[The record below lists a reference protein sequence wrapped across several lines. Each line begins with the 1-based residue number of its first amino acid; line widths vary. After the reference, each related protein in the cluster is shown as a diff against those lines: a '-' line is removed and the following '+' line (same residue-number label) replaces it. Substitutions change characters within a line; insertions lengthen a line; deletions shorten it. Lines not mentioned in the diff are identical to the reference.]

1 MTLPDDSQTPD
12 SRTPRVPAPRPS
24 SNRPRRGL
32 LIGGATVLL
41 LAGAWAGSTVYSAG
55 QAEAVSNRLSGTI
68 DAALKGNNLGKVER
82 HTFARGLTSS
92 TDDIYLVLGGA
103 SAPTNGPP
111 NGPMKLHLRNR
122 IQNGPLPGFSA
133 VGQAIVETEIVWD
146 DAEVQAA
153 VDKAFGGKKPN
164 LRTVIGLGG
173 NADSALSVP
182 AGSYE
187 SEKGAG
193 DQGKAVWQ
201 ALSGRFQTSS
211 AGRGVSGTLTWP
223 GGSVSSAQ
231 GATELKD
238 MRYVVDQ
245 QPYLTKLSQG
255 KSSLT
260 VASVTLPQGVGRM
273 DTLNVTTTTA
283 PSSTNPVGVTMQSR
297 TQATVASL
305 SASGQKFSDLKLVLS
320 ASRLSSAALEELS
333 GLTQTPE
340 YRALTDQTTGTVDDA
355 ALKRLLA
362 DLTPIL
368 QKLLAGNPELS
379 IDEVSA
385 RTPQGR
391 LKLALGAQV
400 VNGDKID
407 LKPLLGE
414 DTLKAG
420 ASNPA
425 LLGLL
430 GNLRLSADIE
440 GQEAVIAGLLGA
452 SGNDTAASLAQSIDP
467 MIEQG
472 MITRTGDTLKT
483 HLEFSQSGATING
496 KPFGQ

>member
-1 MTLPDDSQTPD
+1 MPDSQTPD
-12 SRTPRVPAPRPS
+12 LQTPPALTPSPRRS
-24 SNRPRRGL
+24 GRGL
-32 LIGGATVLL
+32 LIGGVTALL

-55 QAEAVSNRLSGTI
+55 QAETVSTRLSGTI
-68 DAALKGNNLGKVER
+68 DAALKGNNLGRVER

-92 TDDIYLVLGGA
+92 TDDIYLVLGDK
-103 SAPTNGPP
+103 S
-111 NGPMKLHLRNR
+111 GPMKLHLRNR
-122 IQNGPLPGFSA
+122 IQHGPLPGLSS

-146 DAEVQAA
+146 DAGVQAA
-153 VDKAFGGKKPN
+153 VDKAFGGKKPT

-193 DQGKAVWQ
+193 NQGKAMWQ

-211 AGRGVSGTLTWP
+211 EGRGINGTLTWP
-223 GGSVSSAQ
+223 GGSVSGAQ
-231 GATELKD
+231 GAAELKD
-238 MRYVVDQ
+238 LRYTTDQ
-245 QPYLTKLSQG
+245 QPYLAKLSQG
-255 KSSLT
+255 KSSFT

-273 DTLNVTTTTA
+273 DTLNVTTITA
-283 PSSTNPVGVTMQSR
+283 PSGTNLGGTSMQSR

-305 SASGQKFSDLKLVLS
+305 DASGQKFSDLNLVLS
-320 ASRLSSAALEELS
+320 ASRLSSAALEDLI

-340 YRALTDQTTGTVDDA
+340 YKALTSQATGKTDDA

-368 QKLLAGNPELS
+368 QKLLAGNPELR
-379 IDEVSA
+379 IDKVSA
-385 RTPQGR
+385 QTPQGR
-391 LKLALGAQV
+391 LQFALGAQV

-407 LKPLLGE
+407 LKALLGQ
-414 DTLKAG
+414 DALSAG

-430 GNLRLSADIE
+430 GNLKLSADIE
-440 GQEAVIAGLLGA
+440 GQEAVIAGLLGS
-452 SGNDTAASLAQSIDP
+452 SGNDTAASIAQSIDP
-467 MIEQG
+467 MVQQG
-472 MITRTGDTLKT
+472 MITRTGDILKT
-483 HLEFSQSGATING
+483 HLEFSQGGATING